1 MTEALTERLSRFSAD
16 RFTEILALI
25 GGIDEIKGW
34 WQAYSQSAS
43 HLLGAFRQQAQ
54 AATAEAFEEN
64 MKAGSPVAGRIT
76 ELEND
81 VVGVRRLW
89 LGLLESVLDEW
100 KNASLCEEL
109 ILDLHARLS
118 TSPGGG
124 AYRTRLPRGPT
135 RSRRS
140 LESIAL
146 DPSRPERIAEE
157 VRALTEWTKDQLESR
172 ASHPLLVI
180 AGFLLEFLAIQP
192 FSRGNDRIARILAN
206 VLLMQTGYSY
216 MPYVSLEQAI
226 ASRRTYYDIALR
238 NAMVSRNMSRP
249 DISSWLTEFLRVLR
263 NQAVQLRMESE
274 RHPQLALL
282 SVNQIQV
289 MGLFALHHE
298 ITVRLVVVELQ
309 LSRDTAKQVLSRLH
323 SLGLVRR
330 FGSGR
335 AVRYRQVR

>member
-43 HLLGAFRQQAQ
+43 HLLGALRQRAQ

-64 MKAGSPVAGRIT
+64 MKAGSPVVNRIP
-76 ELEND
+76 ELEDD

-89 LGLLESVLDEW
+89 LGLLDSILDEW
-100 KNASLCEEL
+100 KNARLCEEL

-118 TSPGGG
+118 PSPGGG

-157 VRALTEWTKDQLESR
+157 VNALTEWTTDQLQSR
-172 ASHPLLVI
+172 VSHPLLVI

-192 FSRGNDRIARILAN
+192 FSWGNDRIARILAN

-226 ASRRTYYDIALR
+226 ASRRAYYDIALR
-238 NAMVSRNMSRP
+238 NAVVSRNMSRP
-249 DISSWLTEFLRVLR
+249 DISSWLTEFLQVLR

-282 SVNQIQV
+282 SEKQMHV

-298 ITVRLVVVELQ
+298 ITVRLVVVELR